1 MTTCNSALA
10 SRRRFLPCCELS
22 RGEEEKRGGDRRQ
35 SVGRDGGG
43 FCRRNEEA
51 RSPRGKIGTRV
62 KKEGERWLAR
72 VLQPHE
78 TRTLDRSCGSL
89 PLGDVSAFRL
99 FLRLCTVPS

>member
-1 MTTCNSALA
+1 MAIDVC
-10 SRRRFLPCCELS
+10 
-22 RGEEEKRGGDRRQ
+22 Q

-51 RSPRGKIGTRV
+51 RSSRGKIGTRV